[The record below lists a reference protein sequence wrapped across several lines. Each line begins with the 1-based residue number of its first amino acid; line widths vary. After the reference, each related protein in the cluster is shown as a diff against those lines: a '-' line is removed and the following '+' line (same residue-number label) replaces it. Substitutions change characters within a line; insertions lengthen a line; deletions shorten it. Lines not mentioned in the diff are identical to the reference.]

1 MNIGPNV
8 ITKVL
13 IGERQEAKSERENVT
28 MEAMVGVMC
37 CEDRGKAHKQKKSG
51 GSGTRKGQRNG
62 FSRGS
67 VALPI
72 P

>member
-37 CEDRGKAHKQKKSG
+37 CEDRGKTHKQKSG